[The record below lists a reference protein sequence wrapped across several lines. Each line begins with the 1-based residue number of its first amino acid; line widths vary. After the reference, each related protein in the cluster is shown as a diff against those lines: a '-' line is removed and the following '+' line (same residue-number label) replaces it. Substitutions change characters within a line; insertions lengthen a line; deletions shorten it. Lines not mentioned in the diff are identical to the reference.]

1 MSSAGRSP
9 GPRRGHARAVLL
21 AAVMFASPL
30 AAGCSPAASPSP
42 VPFAVFAPPE
52 SRLLRSGSTE
62 TVGGWA
68 EPGATVRCSFS
79 GADASDVVV
88 DADGNWSMTLV
99 VGPPGPSTLAC
110 ETGDATRASFEYE
123 VE

>member
-1 MSSAGRSP
+1 ML
-9 GPRRGHARAVLL
+9 AVL
-21 AAVMFASPL
+21 L

-68 EPGATVRCSFS
+68 QPGATVRCAFS
-79 GADASDVVV
+79 GTGPTEVVV
-88 DADGNWSMTLV
+88 DEDGNWSMTLM
-99 VGPPGPSTLAC
+99 VGPRGTSTLAC
-110 ETGDATRASFEYE
+110 GTGEVTLASFEYE